1 LQISFCYQ
9 DTDKRIHLTAK
20 SKKLIHTIISVE
32 KKKLGEITVIFT
44 SNQSILNINKS
55 YLKHNYFTDV
65 ITFDSSVKQV
75 ISGDIFISIDQVAS
89 NAKKYGVKVS
99 IELARVLIHGVLHLI
114 GYLDKSD
121 KEREIMRSREDFYL
135 VKGEKLDLLSGD
147 EFTL

>member
-1 LQISFCYQ
+1 MQISFCYQ